1 MKRFILA
8 AALIAAMIL
17 GLCFNASAA
26 DTEEL
31 TYVTVDDS
39 VDYPDA
45 PPALESG
52 ATEIVVTEPIETPDT
67 TEAPVPVTTGPIN
80 IEIPTT
86 NAPTGSGSVEE
97 DKTMQLTELAY
108 RIWEENKEI
117 IFSAISALFS
127 LIVWVLTSR
136 RYIPKIHAGMR
147 SLMDKQA
154 VQKTDID
161 GFREESGKRLDAF
174 DKKLSEFEQYDEV
187 ARDMKKVL
195 AECRLDRQVLI
206 KVIEMQAEELN
217 HIIEVSGLPQ
227 VRKDQLYAEYKAQ
240 LLEVQKLKGENADG
254 EKTDNR

>member
-52 ATEIVVTEPIETPDT
+52 ATEIVVTEPVQTHDT
-67 TEAPVPVTTGPIN
+67 TGPVNIEVPVTTGPVN
-80 IEIPTT
+80 IEVPGGG
-86 NAPTGSGSVEE
+86 AVEDDE
-97 DKTMQLTELAY
+97 TIELTELIY

-127 LIVWVLTSR
+127 LIVWILTSR
-136 RYIPKIHAGMR
+136 RYIPKIHAGMKN
-147 SLMDKQA
+147 LIDKQA
-154 VQKTDID
+154 VQKTGID
-161 GFREESGKRLDAF
+161 DFRAESGKRLDAF
-174 DKKLSEFEQYDEV
+174 DKKLAEFEQYDEV

-240 LLEVQKLKGENADG
+240 LFEVEKLKGESKS
-254 EKTDNR
+254 E

>member
-17 GLCFNASAA
+17 GLCFTASA
-26 DTEEL
+26 TE
-31 TYVTVDDS
+31 T
-39 VDYPDA
+39 
-45 PPALESG
+45 
-52 ATEIVVTEPIETPDT
+52 VVTEPVQTPDT
-67 TEAPVPVTTGPIN
+67 TAPEVIVPDTTVPDTTGP
-80 IEIPTT
+80 
-86 NAPTGSGSVEE
+86 VDE

-136 RYIPKIHAGMR
+136 RYIPKIHAGMK